1 MFVPKRVK
9 HTLQDAVL
17 MPSCVF
23 SGCTYDA
30 AYFGRLSG
38 KRGFLEVKELA
49 VQAFILTPL
58 PPGTDAH
65 LQAGLN

>member
-1 MFVPKRVK
+1 MLSILYR
-9 HTLQDAVL
+9 TLFSCLAVYSQDAPMML
-17 MPSCVF
+17 TEKIC
-23 SGCTYDA
+23 
-30 AYFGRLSG
+30 YFGRLSG